1 MDDAVLIRRFLA
13 GDESAFRS
21 RLNWKEGRAQF
32 IFHIEP
38 RVLSV
43 AEGSPLRVGDTV
55 ISVDREAITTAEGS
69 EAFTYPIRAI
79 HQVEVRRNG
88 TKAVLFREVT
98 TDCSAHVPQATAVGP
113 PQPYTVEIGAGEIDA
128 GKYGFALACRPSCT
142 RTKGPDGM
150 DYWKFDAGPPIVA
163 VRPGKAAAAAGLK
176 VGDKV
181 VEIEGKPVLSRE
193 GARHLFTAQSQTS
206 LTCTVER
213 DGKRITYTMRLKK

>member
-32 IFHIEP
+32 IFRIEP

-43 AEGSPLRVGDTV
+43 AGGSPLRVGDTV

-128 GKYGFALACRPSCT
+128 ASMGSRWRAVPRARERKDPMVWTTGSSTPGHPSLPSAQERRRRRP
-142 RTKGPDGM
+142 
-150 DYWKFDAGPPIVA
+150 V
-163 VRPGKAAAAAGLK
+163 
-176 VGDKV
+176 
-181 VEIEGKPVLSRE
+181 
-193 GARHLFTAQSQTS
+193 
-206 LTCTVER
+206 
-213 DGKRITYTMRLKK
+213 